1 MVTIKDIAKIAGVSH
16 TTVSRALN
24 DSPLIKSATRQKIQ
38 AIAEELHYV
47 PNVNARSLVNQKNYM
62 IGLFFSSIRQG
73 TSSNFLVDTITEIH
87 SVLEE
92 QYTLSVQGIDEIEHL
107 EQINFQRYDGI
118 LVMSQSDSDQAFIM
132 ELKKQ
137 DLPFVV
143 VNRDLN
149 DTQITNVVA
158 DDKKG
163 VQSAIEYGLSLG
175 HRAIGYIG
183 GRADFRS
190 ANERRAAVIE
200 TLEKKQVKI
209 IPDFFVS
216 GDYSLASGFQQMAV
230 LLSQEERPTL
240 VFCAN
245 DDMAIGAMRALHAQ
259 GLQIPDAISL
269 IGFDDA
275 PLTAYLEPPLTTVHK
290 PLKKMTKIG
299 IELLLGA
306 IAGQPDLQK
315 KVEIPTHLVK
325 RQSVKN
331 LNQ

>member
-1 MVTIKDIAKIAGVSH
+1 MVTIKDIAKVAGVSH

-24 DSPLIKSATRQKIQ
+24 DSALIKVETRQKIQ
-38 AIAEELHYV
+38 AIAKDLHYV

-107 EQINFQRYDGI
+107 ERINFQRYDAV

-137 DLPFVV
+137 TFPFVV
-143 VNRDLN
+143 VNRDLAD
-149 DTQITNVVA
+149 DTIINVVA
-158 DDKKG
+158 DDQKG
-163 VQSAIEYGLSLG
+163 VQHAIEYGLSMG
-175 HRAIGYIG
+175 HKKIAYIG
-183 GRADFRS
+183 GREDFRS
-190 ANERRAAVIE
+190 ANERREAVIK
-200 TLEKKQVKI
+200 TLEAHHLSI
-209 IPDFFVS
+209 DPEFFMA
-216 GDYSLASGFQQMAV
+216 GDYSMASGFQKMQE
-230 LLSQEERPTL
+230 LLQATKQPTL

-245 DDMAIGAMRALHAQ
+245 DDMAIGAMRAIHEA
-259 GLQIPDAISL
+259 GLKIPEDLSL

-275 PLTAYLEPPLTTVHK
+275 PVTAFLEPPLTSVHK

-299 IELLLGA
+299 IEMLLEA
-306 IAGQPDLQK
+306 IAGKPLSQK
-315 KVEIPTHLVK
+315 RIEIPTSLIK
-325 RQSVKN
+325 RKSVQKRTT
-331 LNQ
+331 